1 MVNLAMIQE
10 DLITFETA
18 VLAKSK
24 GFDLETLHFYTKP
37 NSKMFGIDE
46 HYRNYP
52 IKNISKKLYR
62 VGVHAVLNIENI
74 YYASSH
80 SLLAKWLR
88 DVHNIV
94 IIMDYATHQDDEPI
108 GHITYYCMIN
118 KFTPEIFTS
127 SFDEGSEDDGI
138 TEYYDTYEQALEQ
151 GLQIAL
157 KLI

>member
-18 VLAKSK
+18 LLAKSK
-24 GFDLETLHFYTKP
+24 GFNKNKLSNWEIGYKFDNNDLPTQ
-37 NSKMFGIDE
+37 
-46 HYRNYP
+46 
-52 IKNISKKLYR
+52 
-62 VGVHAVLNIENI
+62 A
-74 YYASSH
+74 
-80 SLLAKWLR
+80 LLAKWLR

-94 IIMDYATHQDDEPI
+94 IIIDYATHQDDEPI